1 MLAYSELFPWTKDSS
16 AMSLLHIW
24 AGLFFLVIFPM
35 YAWDHIRGHADRLRN
50 FTLATVSGILQ
61 FFTGLGLII
70 SGIILLIY
78 GAYALDF
85 PREVHLLL
93 TFVLAGSLI
102 MHKISR
108 K

>member
-1 MLAYSELFPWTKDSS
+1 
-16 AMSLLHIW
+16 
-24 AGLFFLVIFPM
+24 M

-50 FTLATVSGILQ
+50 FTLVTASGILQ

-70 SGIILLIY
+70 SGIILLLYGHMLSIY
-78 GAYALDF
+78 PVKF
-85 PREVHLLL
+85 IWFL